1 MRHVKIFLL
10 LLFTALLLFFYVHI
24 CLKFY
29 GIVLAGSAITKEDFF
44 FFSCRF
50 LAPSWVPPS
59 FGLLHGLFLL
69 LILNLRNNFDSE
81 IEGKL
86 LELVSG
92 KHDASEGLLYKTNST
107 AIRFLAP

>member
-1 MRHVKIFLL
+1 MELFLPDL
-10 LLFTALLLFFYVHI
+10 RLQKRT
-24 CLKFY
+24 
-29 GIVLAGSAITKEDFF
+29 F
-44 FFSCRF
+44 FFSRRF

-59 FGLLHGLFLL
+59 FGFLHGFFLL
-69 LILNLRNNFDSE
+69 LILSLRNNFDSE